1 MNLIL
6 YINEKFVAVLK
17 NRISELVNSVYF
29 DVIIKF
35 IGVQE
40 NKINNLRI
48 KVSRGAKPKIVH
60 FRNKV

>member
-40 NKINNLRI
+40 NKINNLRN
-48 KVSRGAKPKIVH
+48 KASRGAKPKIVH